1 MGFIWNDLLVN
12 PMINALIIL
21 SNVLFDNFGL
31 ALIAFTILIRLL
43 TFPLTI
49 RQLRTTRAMQEMQ
62 PQLQEIQKKYKDP
75 KRRQQE
81 MVKLYKDVGFNPL
94 GCIVP
99 FAVQIP
105 IWIALFSV
113 VRQTLGTTPESLLG
127 LSSRLYD
134 WSFITDAVP
143 LSSDFLFLDLAEK
156 SVPLAVLVAIATFY
170 QQKLSTAT
178 RSAAKDDR
186 QAATNRM
193 MLYLMPLLFGW
204 FTLTVP
210 SGLGLYWL
218 TTSLVGILMSY
229 STTSRTTSPSAGCFP
244 WTPCRPPP
252 RPAQRPPPCSPAGPY
267 PLRAAPRPSPAQQSR
282 PNPRT
287 PPLRTAPMAAMG
299 NPPPHAGGAAAAA
312 SRLLGRRQTGR
323 GLVSHAHRHSR
334 HGGSQWKDRRR
345 RRSAGAS
352 APRLESRPG
361 RTSA

>member
-178 RSAAKDDR
+178 RSAVKDDR

-229 STTSRTTSPSAGCFP
+229 LYYKPDNITFRWLFSLDALP
-244 WTPCRPPP
+244 
-252 RPAQRPPPCSPAGPY
+252 
-267 PLRAAPRPSPAQQSR
+267 PSPKAR
-282 PNPRT
+282 
-287 PPLRTAPMAAMG
+287 
-299 NPPPHAGGAAAAA
+299 AAAAA
-312 SRLLGRRQTGR
+312 VQSGRAIPATSSAQAESSPTIA
-323 GLVSHAHRHSR
+323 SEPAHSAPEDSAD
-334 HGGSQWKDRRR
+334 GSDGQSAAARRR
-345 RRSAGAS
+345 RRRRRHRGSSGGA
-352 APRLESRPG
+352 RPEG
-361 RTSA
+361 AE